1 MGLLTY
7 FKSLYTIDE
16 ELEDFFNS
24 IAVSKIYQKG
34 DVIFEPGAYLRHIYF
49 VEEGFTRVY
58 YYKNAKD
65 VTHYFFGPQTFSTG
79 IESVFYQKPSL
90 FGLQATVESRI
101 VTFPLAPVRTL
112 AQTNIT
118 VNHIIQKILLDTLI
132 DFSKRFYN
140 SQFETAQER
149 YNALLNDNPQLL
161 QNTSLGHIASYLG
174 VSQQTL
180 SVIRGM
186 K

>member
-1 MGLLTY
+1 M
-7 FKSLYTIDE
+7 FFDE
-16 ELEDFFNS
+16 FS
-24 IAVSKIYQKG
+24 VSKLYQKG
-34 DVIFEPGAYLRHIYF
+34 DIIFEPGAYLQHIYF
-49 VEEGFTRVY
+49 VESGFTRVY
-58 YYKNAKD
+58 YYKNGKD

-90 FGLQATVESRI
+90 FGLQATASSQI
-101 VTFPLAPVRTL
+101 ITMPLAPIKEL
-112 AQTNIT
+112 AETNIT

-149 YNALLNDNPQLL
+149 YNALITDNPALF
-161 QNTSLGHIASYLG
+161 QNASLGHIASYLG

>member
-1 MGLLTY
+1 MRLLTY
-7 FKSLYTIDE
+7 FKSLYRIDE
-16 ELEDFFNS
+16 ELEEFFNR
-24 IAVSKIYQKG
+24 IAVSKVYHKG
-34 DVIFEPGAYLRHIYF
+34 DVIFEPGAYLRHVYF
-49 VEEGFTRVY
+49 IEEGFARVY
-58 YYKNAKD
+58 YYKNGKD

-79 IESVFYQKPSL
+79 IESVFYRKPSL

-101 VTFPLAPVRTL
+101 VTFPLAPIQEL
-112 AQTNIT
+112 AETHIT

-149 YNALLNDNPQLL
+149 YNALLKENPQLF
-161 QNTSLGHIASYLG
+161 QNASLGHIASYLG